1 MILVVAMLMGPFF
14 FFLSLL
20 KTPVTPNAYLPHQ
33 SRPK

>member
-1 MILVVAMLMGPFF
+1 MILVVAMLMRTF

-33 SRPK
+33 DRPK